1 MGWASGSEVGD
12 DIWNG
17 IRDLIL
23 PENRQEAA
31 RVVIDALEDA
41 DCDTIYECEQ
51 LVKDAGLED
60 KYWPE
65 EEEDGE

>member
-12 DIWNG
+12 EIWNG
-17 IRDLIL
+17 IRDFIH
-23 PENRQEAA
+23 PESRKDAA
-31 RVVIDALEDA
+31 RVVIDALESA

-51 LVKDAGLED
+51 LVKDAQLED

-65 EEEDGE
+65 EEDY